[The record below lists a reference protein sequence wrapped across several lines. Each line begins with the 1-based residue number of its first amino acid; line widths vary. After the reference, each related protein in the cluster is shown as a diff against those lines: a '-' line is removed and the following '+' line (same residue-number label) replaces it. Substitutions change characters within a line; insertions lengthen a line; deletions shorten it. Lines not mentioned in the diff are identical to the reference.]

1 MINVAGKVRNPF
13 RFELT
18 QRNALGSELV
28 NYALPLAKVSHVGVI
43 GDRESGP
50 FSVYLPYKDF
60 TRLQLKDG
68 DKVLLMMTCM
78 HKYMIYKYQ
87 AVIWDRH
94 ISRFVSK
101 LNCMIY

>member
-1 MINVAGKVRNPF
+1 MLRE
-13 RFELT
+13 RFETHFRLGL

-60 TRLQLKDG
+60 TSS
-68 DKVLLMMTCM
+68 T
-78 HKYMIYKYQ
+78 
-87 AVIWDRH
+87 
-94 ISRFVSK
+94 
-101 LNCMIY
+101 